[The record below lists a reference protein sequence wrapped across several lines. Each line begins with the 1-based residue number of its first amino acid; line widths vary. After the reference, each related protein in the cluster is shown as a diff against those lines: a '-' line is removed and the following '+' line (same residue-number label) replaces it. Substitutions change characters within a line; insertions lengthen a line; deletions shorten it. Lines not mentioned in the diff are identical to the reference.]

1 MIPVHATLISP
12 GVPARLVS
20 IGRTAAILLIWL
32 AATAPMA
39 VLAFVVA
46 PRLMA
51 PDDPLPGLVFWRMV
65 VLGMAWQL
73 VLSLVVLKLEGVSL
87 TWSELRRRLW
97 LTPPV
102 WRSTGRPFL
111 GAFLLVPLF
120 VALGFLGDE
129 AATLLFQAT
138 PLGERLAA
146 LAPPF
151 AMIEHLITPEARGRW
166 DILGLALVSS
176 LFNYGLGE
184 ALLFHGV
191 LLPRMER
198 AWGRWAWLGNG
209 LLFSAYH
216 VHKFWLMPGLVISCL
231 CYALPAQ
238 AFRSNWLAVVIHG
251 VEGLVLIAAVL
262 VVILQP

>member
-1 MIPVHATLISP
+1 MSEVHATLISP
-12 GVPARLVS
+12 GVPARLVAV
-20 IGRTAAILLIWL
+20 GRTAAILLIWL

-39 VLAFVVA
+39 VLAWVVA

-51 PDDPLPGLVFWRMV
+51 PGDPLPGLVFWRMV
-65 VLGMAWQL
+65 VL
-73 VLSLVVLKLEGVSL
+73 KLEGISL
-87 TWSELRRRLW
+87 RWSQLRRRLW

-102 WRSTGRPFL
+102 WRSSGRPFI

-138 PLGERLAA
+138 PLGERLAQ
-146 LAPPF
+146 LAPSF
-151 AMIEHLITPEARGRW
+151 AMIERLIAPEARGRW

-209 LLFSAYH
+209 LLFCAYH

-238 AFRSNWLAVVIHG
+238 AFRSNWLAVVIHA